1 MRENKNIVIVGASS
15 GIGREIAL
23 IYAERGYR
31 LSVCAR
37 RVEKLRELEE
47 KYPGQ
52 VKAYQLD
59 VDADDAASTFKSILH
74 ASGDVD
80 IILNC
85 AGIGRYNPELDIDT
99 DLNTIKTD
107 CVGFAAIADTAFNYF
122 NPSPVLPAGGGG
134 KRRANLDTVGGNG
147 ASAKGHKGGQFA
159 AISSIA
165 GVRTLGMSLSYSASK
180 RFQTAYLEGLEQLR
194 RIRKLPIA
202 ITDIRPGFV
211 ATALLDRSR
220 KYPMLMSPEHV
231 ARLAVRA
238 IDKKKRVAV
247 IDWRYNLLVGF
258 WRLIP
263 RWLWVRL
270 PIKFSI

>member
-31 LSVCAR
+31 LGVCAR

-47 KYPGQ
+47 KYPGK

-59 VDADDAASTFKSILH
+59 VDADDAAVTFESILH

-85 AGIGRYNPELDIDT
+85 AGIGKYNPELDTDT

-107 CVGFAAIADTAFNYF
+107 CVGFTAIADTAFNYF
-122 NPSPVLPAGGGG
+122 SLPPVHSHKEGEECF
-134 KRRANLDTVGGNG
+134 GNR
-147 ASAKGHKGGQFA
+147 HPGGQFA

-165 GVRTLGMSLSYSASK
+165 GVRTLGMSLSYSAAK

-194 RIRKLPIA
+194 RIRKLPIV
-202 ITDIRPGFV
+202 ITDIRPGFA
-211 ATALLDRSR
+211 ATALLDKTR
-220 KYPMLMSPEHV
+220 KYPMLMSPEYV

-238 IDKKKRVAV
+238 IDKKRRVAV
-247 IDWRYNLLVGF
+247 IDWRYNLLVAV

-270 PIKFSI
+270 PIKLSI